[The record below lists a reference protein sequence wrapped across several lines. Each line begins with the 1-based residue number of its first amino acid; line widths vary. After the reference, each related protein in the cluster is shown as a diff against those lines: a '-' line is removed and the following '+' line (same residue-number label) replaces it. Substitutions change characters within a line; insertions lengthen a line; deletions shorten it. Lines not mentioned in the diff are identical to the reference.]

1 MIFNFF
7 KKKDSKIEK
16 IIGENLSKTIE
27 DFYKDKKDNFKN
39 LEPHFSRAK
48 KYSGEQDIFL
58 EKHYGKDWFIKFKD
72 LKNEVSDEH
81 LSKLSVTVGKWIYE
95 KSKVSNDY
103 IDSSRPSKVLS
114 FIKLFLEEEKKRK
127 YIKSYNIT
135 DIILLNLL
143 SKNISLN
150 ALDKI
155 ESKMD
160 YKMCLLFE
168 KEIGYKETN

>member
-1 MIFNFF
+1 MLYKLRDWINPNALDWSNVCTLDNIDFLL
-7 KKKDSKIEK
+7 DQYVDRICW
-16 IIGENLSKTIE
+16 KTLCK
-27 DFYKDKKDNFKN
+27 YTKN
-39 LEPHFSRAK
+39 IL
-48 KYSGEQDIFL
+48 FL
-58 EKHYGKDWFIKFKD
+58 EKHYGKNWFIKFKD

-81 LSKLSVTVGKWIYE
+81 LSSLSVTVAKWIYE

-103 IDSSRPSKVLS
+103 IESSRPSKVLN
-114 FIKLFLEEEKKRK
+114 FIKLFLEQEKKRK

-143 SKNISLN
+143 SKNISLD